1 MCVCV
6 CVCVWIF
13 GVGDEV
19 VFERLA
25 RGGGGVRGK
34 GR

>member
-1 MCVCV
+1 M

-25 RGGGGVRGK
+25 RGGEEEGGRVRG
-34 GR
+34 G